1 MDSYMKKYIYNIIG
15 IAALGLMAS
24 CSSDSDYQAV
34 AESSINIL
42 SAQTSLGP
50 NVSEGAVTVDCTP
63 VEAYTDEPSWLT
75 TAIEGNTVKLTSTA
89 NDNRQSRNAKLVI
102 KKAANDSVV
111 VNVSQYGLV
120 LTMDK
125 EAIIINDDK
134 AGSFTKACS
143 SNTDIHLLETP
154 SWVKASIDADSKQIT
169 VDVEENTTGHLRACY
184 VKYQAAAVV
193 DSFMVKQFDYD
204 TDIAGKYAFGYY
216 DFNEDQSS
224 LELHSVECTI
234 DREYLNVPEWGFK
247 FPITVD
253 DSIGAISMRSNQLVG
268 KLGNYYVF
276 PMYVDVNG
284 SAYYQND
291 TGIITCPFVYEE
303 EDNLG
308 TSGFF
313 TGYAWKNSD
322 GQTGEFFAMLL
333 GIYKANVASPTNF
346 VGTWGY
352 IIRPYLWKIPEKTSS
367 SEAQVRKLA
376 PKVSASAI
384 NRVKSF
390 TL

>member
-154 SWVKASIDADSKQIT
+154 SWVKASIDADSKQVT

-216 DFNEDQSS
+216 DFNEDHSN
-224 LELHSVECTI
+224 LELHAVECTI
-234 DREYLNVPEWGFK
+234 DREYLSVPEWGFK

-253 DSIGAISMRSNQLVG
+253 ETNCSIGMRSNQLVG
-268 KLGNYYVF
+268 TFGKYFVY
-276 PMYVDVNG
+276 PMYVDMNG

-291 TGIITCPFVYEE
+291 TGLIECPFVWDAE
-303 EDNLG
+303 LG

-313 TGYAWKNSD
+313 SGYAWNLN
-322 GQTGEFFAMLL
+322 GEKSAAFL
-333 GIYKANVASPTNF
+333 GMILQIYKANVPSPSNMI
-346 VGTWGY
+346 GTWGW
-352 IIRPYLWKIPEKTSS
+352 IIQPYLWKVEEMDSS
-367 SEAQVRKLA
+367 TEAQARKLA
-376 PKVSASAI
+376 PQLSASTI

>member
-1 MDSYMKKYIYNIIG
+1 MKKYIYNIIG

-42 SAQTSLGP
+42 SAQTALGP

-120 LTMDK
+120 LTMEKD
-125 EAIIINDDK
+125 AIIINDDK
-134 AGSFTKACS
+134 AGSFTKSCS

-154 SWVKASIDADSKQIT
+154 SWVKAQLAEDGQSVT

-193 DSFMVKQFDYD
+193 DSFLVKQFDYD

-216 DFNEDQSS
+216 DFDTEDK
-224 LELHSVECTI
+224 LKLYAVECSI
-234 DREYLNVPEWGFK
+234 DREYLSVPEWGLK
-247 FPITVD
+247 FPITVNETNA
-253 DSIGAISMRSNQLVG
+253 SICMRSNQFAGTFGEDYVYPMFIDEDG
-268 KLGNYYVF
+268 KAF
-276 PMYVDVNG
+276 F
-284 SAYYQND
+284 QND
-291 TGIITCPFVYEE
+291 TGLIECPFVWDEE
-303 EDNLG
+303 FG
-308 TSGFF
+308 TAGFF
-313 TGYAWKNSD
+313 SGYAWEID
-322 GQTGEFFAMLL
+322 GQKSSDFLAFILNVF
-333 GIYKANVASPTNF
+333 KANVPSPANY
-346 VGTWGY
+346 VGDLGWV
-352 IIRPYLWKIPEKTSS
+352 IQPYMLKINDSTSDAK
-367 SEAQVRKLA
+367 AQARKLA
-376 PKVSASAI
+376 PQLSTSTV

>member
-1 MDSYMKKYIYNIIG
+1 MKKYIYNIIG

-63 VEAYTDEPSWLT
+63 IEAYTDEPSWLAAT
-75 TAIEGNTVKLTSTA
+75 VEGNTVKLTSTA
-89 NDNRQSRNAKLVI
+89 NDDRQSRNAKLVI

-111 VNVSQYGLV
+111 VNVSQLGLV

-125 EAIIINDDK
+125 ENIIINDDK
-134 AGSFTKACS
+134 AGTFTKACS
-143 SNTDIHLLETP
+143 SNTDIKLLETP
-154 SWVKASIDADSKQIT
+154 SWVKASIDADCKLVTIN
-169 VDVEENTTGHLRACY
+169 VEENTTGHLRACY

-193 DSFMVKQFDYD
+193 DSFLVRQFDYD

-216 DFNEDQSS
+216 DFNDDQSS
-224 LELHSVECTI
+224 LELHAVECTI
-234 DREYLNVPEWGFK
+234 DREYLSVPEWGFK

-253 DSIGAISMRSNQLVG
+253 ETKGSIGMRSNQLVG
-268 KLGNYYVF
+268 TFGKYFVY
-276 PMYVDVNG
+276 PMYVDIDG

-291 TGIITCPFVYEE
+291 TGLIECPFVWDKEV
-303 EDNLG
+303 G

-313 TGYAWKNSD
+313 SGYAWELN
-322 GQTGEFFAMLL
+322 GEKSAAFL
-333 GIYKANVASPTNF
+333 GMVLQIYKANVPSPSNMI
-346 VGTWGY
+346 GTWGW
-352 IIRPYLWKIPEKTSS
+352 IIRPYMWKIQENTPVTTEQ
-367 SEAQVRKLA
+367 ARKLA
-376 PKVSASAI
+376 PKVSASTI
-384 NRVKSF
+384 NRVKSL